1 VNDGHG
7 STTTQ
12 DVVVTITGTNDN
24 PVINSAGTTAT
35 GAITEI
41 ADGAPGENT
50 TTLTSTGTI
59 AFSDVDLIDTHTA
72 TVTPLELGYLGS
84 LTLGAVNQAGDTVGW
99 SFSVADS
106 ALDSLAGGQ
115 VLTQTYTVNVDDGHG
130 GTATQNITVTLT
142 GTNDAPVITSDGG
155 GATASISIAE
165 NSSAVTTV
173 HATDVDSASLT
184 YSIVGGAD
192 ASKFT
197 INAQS
202 GALSFVNAPDFET
215 PTDSDH
221 NNTYLVQVQASDGTA
236 SDLQSITVNV
246 TNVNEG
252 DTQGPAGVKFDF
264 NFAATSSLDSGNG
277 LPTNTQIGTFT
288 AVGDPNSTSFTYQ
301 LQDTDASHDISSLF
315 SISSTGVFSTAAAIG
330 AGTYTFNVIAI
341 DQAGNASPAT
351 PITVWVGTTNGDGTS
366 GSPIVLSTGTD
377 LGFGLNGGDVIN
389 GSGGDDVI
397 LGGQQNDLI
406 DGGAG
411 KDILIGGAGDDTFIF
426 HKGEASGDRVSDFE
440 GANANNGDTLRFVGY
455 GAGATLTHLSGDDW
469 QITFTGGTEVIK
481 LTGITSLDPS
491 KGDYQF
497 V

>member
-1 VNDGHG
+1 
-7 STTTQ
+7 
-12 DVVVTITGTNDN
+12 
-24 PVINSAGTTAT
+24 
-35 GAITEI
+35 
-41 ADGAPGENT
+41 
-50 TTLTSTGTI
+50 
-59 AFSDVDLIDTHTA
+59 
-72 TVTPLELGYLGS
+72 
-84 LTLGAVNQAGDTVGW
+84 
-99 SFSVADS
+99 
-106 ALDSLAGGQ
+106 
-115 VLTQTYTVNVDDGHG
+115 
-130 GTATQNITVTLT
+130 
-142 GTNDAPVITSDGG
+142 
-155 GATASISIAE
+155 
-165 NSSAVTTV
+165 
-173 HATDVDSASLT
+173 
-184 YSIVGGAD
+184 
-192 ASKFT
+192 
-197 INAQS
+197 
-202 GALSFVNAPDFET
+202 
-215 PTDSDH
+215 
-221 NNTYLVQVQASDGTA
+221 VQASDGTA

-366 GSPIVLSTGTD
+366 GSPIVLSSGTD

-469 QITFTGGTEVIK
+469 QINYTGGTEVIK
-481 LTGITSLDPS
+481 LTGITVLNS
-491 KGDYQF
+491 GDYQF